1 MTHDPIILEAIM
13 WAATILS
20 LPAIWWA
27 FSLVG
32 AYLGRILFPAK
43 TITLTVIE
51 DGVETNQTISL
62 EDSDALVDAIL
73 NMEGKHRA

>member
-32 AYLGRILFPAK
+32 EYLGRILFPTK

-51 DGVETNQTISL
+51 DGVETKQTINL
-62 EDSDALVDAIL
+62 EDTDALVDAIL
-73 NMEGKHRA
+73 SMKGKHRA